1 MTAKKAKVDSPAGHR
16 VALCLNSSFLGYF
29 AHAGFLR
36 ALLGLSV
43 RPVAVSGASA
53 GALVAGLFAAG
64 IPPEEMLQLFVSPEL
79 RKVFREP
86 GAPLRGLGTI
96 LNLPGHTGALHGKR
110 AAALLREKLGT
121 RRIEECQSPRL
132 ALSVTNLSEGRS
144 EAVTSGP
151 LAELI
156 LASGAFPGVFA
167 TRAVEG
173 HWFWDG
179 GVANHLPFDHWI
191 DDPEI
196 DTILVHIVA
205 NPEELAVRK
214 GGRPHRM
221 SHAVNLSHQIIC
233 DELFRLKS
241 ELARR
246 AGKNLVVLRTISPRP
261 RLWNPAS
268 VGAGCVEVGAAT
280 VEHNRAVLSELA
292 S

>member
-1 MTAKKAKVDSPAGHR
+1 MSSR

-36 ALLGLSV
+36 ALLGLGV

-64 IPPEEMLQLFVSPEL
+64 MQPEEMLQLFVSPEL

-86 GAPLRGLGTI
+86 GAPLRGFATL

-110 AAALLREKLGT
+110 AAALLRARLGD
-121 RRIEECQSPRL
+121 RRVEECLAPRL
-132 ALSVTNLSEGRS
+132 ALAVTNLSKGCS
-144 EAVTSGP
+144 EAVTTGP
-151 LAELI
+151 MAELI

-167 TRAVEG
+167 TRAVEE

-179 GVANHLPFDHWI
+179 GVANALPFDHWI
-191 DDPEI
+191 DDAEI

-205 NPEELAVRK
+205 NPQELAVRN
-214 GGRPHRM
+214 GGRPRRM

-233 DELFRLKS
+233 DELLRLKM
-241 ELARR
+241 ELAKR
-246 AGKNLVVLRTISPRP
+246 AGKKVVVLRTLSPRP
-261 RLWNPAS
+261 ALWNPAK
-268 VGAGCVEVGAAT
+268 VGSGCVDVGAAT
-280 VEHNRAVLSELA
+280 VEQNRTALRQLA